1 MVWKNRWR
9 TSNVDCVGLYAGAA
23 LLIGMLGSAHAQST
37 SNLVLAGQ
45 IAPVAPVSVAAPP
58 ALLLAKELPA
68 DVRVADYLVSEK
80 YDGVRAFW
88 DGRVLRFRGGG
99 VVAAPEWFT
108 RALPAQALDGELWS
122 GRGQFEV
129 TSGIVRQRTPNDVD
143 WRRVKYMV
151 FELPNAEGSFEQRV
165 QQIER
170 IVRDA
175 HNPQLVAVRQ
185 FRLRDRLQLQQRL
198 DEVTREGGEGLM
210 LHLASAVY
218 ETGRSDVLYKLKP
231 LQDAEAVVVAHL
243 RGNGKYAHQLGAL
256 RVRGADGREFNVG
269 GGLSDAQRAHPP
281 EIGSTITYQFNDLTA
296 AGLPRFARFLRVR
309 VGL

>member
-1 MVWKNRWR
+1 MTGKNKK
-9 TSNVDCVGLYAGAA
+9 SVLNVNYLRAYVGMG
-23 LLIGMLGSAHAQST
+23 LLIGVLGAGHGQSMSDSLFVASTVSAA
-37 SNLVLAGQ
+37 
-45 IAPVAPVSVAAPP
+45 P

-68 DVRVADYLVSEK
+68 HVRVADYLISEK

-108 RALPAQALDGELWS
+108 RALPAEALDGELWL

-129 TSGIVRQRTPNDVD
+129 TSGIVRQRTPNDAD

-151 FELPNAEGSFEQRV
+151 FELPNAAGSFEQRV
-165 QQIER
+165 QRVER
-170 IVRDA
+170 IVLDA
-175 HNPQLVAVRQ
+175 RNPQLVAVRQ
-185 FRLRDRLQLQQRL
+185 FRLSDRSQLQHQL
-198 DEVTREGGEGLM
+198 DEVIRGGGEGLM

-231 LQDAEAVVVAHL
+231 LQDADAVVIKHL
-243 RGNGKYAHQLGAL
+243 SGQGKYAHQLGAL
-256 RVRGADGREFNVG
+256 RVRAADGREFNVG

-281 EIGSTITYQFNDLTA
+281 EVGSTITYQFNGLTA
-296 AGLPRFARFLRVR
+296 KGLPRFARFLRVR